1 MCMRLNLRLF
11 LLPSIRFIKLK
22 IVKNIKDLMEV
33 RSAFNEI
40 TFIPTMGNLHDGH
53 LSLFE
58 RASKLKKPIFSSI
71 FINPLQFN
79 NKSDFTNYPKTLEN
93 DISLLESQEC
103 ECLFLPNESILDNIE
118 QIKAPDKANFLC
130 GADRPGHFDGVLT
143 IVNKLFDLMRPTD
156 AVFGLKDYQQ
166 YLLIKDYV
174 DSCKLPINILGSKT
188 IRDKNGLAMSS
199 RNNLLT
205 NDELAKASEI
215 YKSLLFIKNNTN
227 NLSKH
232 LLSDASRNLNKEGFE
247 VDYLKVINS
256 ITLQECLSK
265 DDEEGHLVVAIAAK
279 LGSVRLIDNM
289 FI

>member
-22 IVKNIKDLMEV
+22 IIKNIKDLMEV

-130 GADRPGHFDGVLT
+130 GANRPGHFDGVLT

-174 DSCKLPINILGSKT
+174 DSCKLPINVLGSKT

>member
-22 IVKNIKDLMEV
+22 IIKNIKDLMEV

-79 NKSDFTNYPKTLEN
+79 NKSDFKNYPKTLEN

-103 ECLFLPNESILDNIE
+103 ECLFLPDESILDNIE

-174 DSCKLPINILGSKT
+174 DSRKLPINVLGSKT

-265 DDEEGHLVVAIAAK
+265 DYEEGHQVVAIAAK